1 MLVCAPFSCV
11 GSENLSQ
18 AVALL
23 SSPELRTGE
32 DIIRKNQPTNQK
44 NQQTQNQKNQ
54 NKTTGFLTEKHY
66 FNKQKLH
73 TVITWR

>member
-1 MLVCAPFSCV
+1 MLVCAPFSCM

-18 AVALL
+18 ALL
-23 SSPELRTGE
+23 SSSELRTGE
-32 DIIRKNQPTNQK
+32 DILRNNQPNNQK
-44 NQQTQNQKNQ
+44 SQQTQNQKHQ